1 MSKVTAFVKANPFKS
16 GMAIGTVGGAA
27 FAVAMLAVEWP
38 EADVDALREAA
49 EIWEDLADTVERSGK
64 DANGIV
70 ESIWKN
76 NSSRGMEVFKEVWER
91 KVEKYPADV
100 ATYCRA
106 VARAC
111 RDYAQVVETIR
122 HVLIVLAVQMWV
134 NILFTIAWGWGTA
147 GVSTVVQKQLIEKVF
162 KGRAVLQMKIFKL
175 SVEKIIFNAF
185 YYLGDSLVYAGG
197 QQALQWG
204 IFELAG
210 VKKDLNGTEVTSFK
224 ENREQFERGF
234 ASTMVFNGV
243 LDLAI
248 LAPGAKYIP
257 APRMKAI
264 VAQFENH
271 TNHMLARLLSSGTYT
286 AVDNTL
292 AGDAELPTWEQWIA
306 KLIIHGARSTKPV
319 APAAAPAPAP

>member
-185 YYLGDSLVYAGG
+185 YYLGDSLVYAGDSRPCSG
-197 QQALQWG
+197 ASSSSR
-204 IFELAG
+204 ASRR
-210 VKKDLNGTEVTSFK
+210 TS
-224 ENREQFERGF
+224 
-234 ASTMVFNGV
+234 T
-243 LDLAI
+243 
-248 LAPGAKYIP
+248 
-257 APRMKAI
+257 APRSP
-264 VAQFENH
+264 VSRR
-271 TNHMLARLLSSGTYT
+271 TGSSSSGGSPPPWSST
-286 AVDNTL
+286 AFW
-292 AGDAELPTWEQWIA
+292 TWPSWPP
-306 KLIIHGARSTKPV
+306 GPSTSLRPG
-319 APAAAPAPAP
+319 